1 GEKEF
6 AIKIAK
12 ESFIKLYCLEQ
23 FDILEDNIKDW
34 EKLTNVKV
42 DTFLKPLT
50 GVASGKC
57 GFTTVSI

>member
-1 GEKEF
+1 
-6 AIKIAK
+6 IAK